1 MYTSTPYYMYIVIIL
16 MTATP
21 NGLIVWPT
29 TPTTHNLLHD
39 LVDPSG
45 DQTIAL
51 IGGLTY
57 ISILDSPNPISKSEW
72 E

>member
-16 MTATP
+16 MTTATP

-39 LVDPSG
+39 LVDP
-45 DQTIAL
+45 L
-51 IGGLTY
+51 GGPDYCFDRWAY
-57 ISILDSPNPISKSEW
+57 IYINFGFFQPN
-72 E
+72 